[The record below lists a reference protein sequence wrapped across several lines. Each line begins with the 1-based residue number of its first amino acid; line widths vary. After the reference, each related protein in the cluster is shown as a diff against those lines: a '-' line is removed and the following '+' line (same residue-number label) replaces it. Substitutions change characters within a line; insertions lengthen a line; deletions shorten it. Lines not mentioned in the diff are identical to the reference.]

1 MPQSQMPAAQ
11 VAKQELARCI
21 LRPPPSSL
29 ATLLKLARSFL
40 EHFSLA
46 KVLPDELQEEF
57 VASVQLACEAT
68 DGR

>member
-1 MPQSQMPAAQ
+1 MPAAQ
-11 VAKQELARCI
+11 VGKQELARCI
-21 LRPPPSSL
+21 LRPPPSSP
-29 ATLLKLARSFL
+29 ATLLKLASFL